1 MDSKPNRNVQ
11 RLTLHVAVGTL
22 AAALSSIFGGD
33 FGTLAWVRYP
43 FAANRSAASGY
54 PLATITFT
62 HIRPDVSQVF
72 AKATF
77 VPIAIVRARIILNLQ
92 NLAALKDTLNAFI
105 QTASTSETP
114 APATGGATKH

>member
-1 MDSKPNRNVQ
+1 MANQPQFPSVIDPDSVPE
-11 RLTLHVAVGTL
+11 TLCDG
-22 AAALSSIFGGD
+22 
-33 FGTLAWVRYP
+33 P
-43 FAANRSAASGY
+43 FNISVLG

-62 HIRPDVSQVF
+62 HIRPGVSQLF
-72 AKATF
+72 ANATF
-77 VPIAIVRARIILNLQ
+77 VPNAVVRARVVLNLQ

>member
-1 MDSKPNRNVQ
+1 MANQPQLTTVVDPDSVPE
-11 RLTLHVAVGTL
+11 TLCDG
-22 AAALSSIFGGD
+22 
-33 FGTLAWVRYP
+33 P
-43 FAANRSAASGY
+43 FNIYVLG

-77 VPIAIVRARIILNLQ
+77 VPNAVVRARIVLNLQ